1 MFGNSYMIPP
11 QGGDRRGGHVARGG
25 KELAV
30 ISSIKSGAWHP
41 KGGAHRI
48 SQILSGRLISKD
60 TLK

>member
-1 MFGNSYMIPP
+1 MIPP